1 MEETMSKKI
10 DSHTRQAHHSDK
22 LKQNLISRLNRVEG
36 QIRGI
41 TQMVEEDVYCDD
53 VLNQIRSADAALAG
67 VKKALLEAHLRSCV
81 IEQVR
86 EGRYEVVDEL
96 VETIGKMIRK

>member
-1 MEETMSKKI
+1 MSNKI
-10 DSHTRQAHHSDK
+10 DSHIRQAHHSDK
-22 LKQNLISRLNRVEG
+22 LKQSLISRLNRVEG